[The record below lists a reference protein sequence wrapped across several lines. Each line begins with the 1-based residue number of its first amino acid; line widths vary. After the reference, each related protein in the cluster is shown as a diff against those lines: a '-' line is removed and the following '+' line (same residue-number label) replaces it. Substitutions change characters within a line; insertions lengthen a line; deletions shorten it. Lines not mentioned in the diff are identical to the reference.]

1 MRETCVV
8 VPCYNEG
15 DRLCVPSFLDFLR
28 NSPHSVYFV
37 NDGSKDN
44 TLDLLGSVKKAYPDK
59 VEVVN
64 LTKNF
69 GKAEAVR
76 QGFLSAIESEKFHYI
91 AYLDADLATPLE
103 EIDFLLSHIESGI
116 EVVIGSRVKRLG
128 TEIIRYPLRHYLG
141 RVFATMASV
150 TLDLKVYD
158 SQCGAKIFQKEI
170 AEILFLNPFQSKWLF
185 DLELLYRLKHTYPEN
200 FNKIIL
206 EVPLR
211 TWQEK
216 GDTRIKMLDFVT
228 APLELLRIKRKT
240 IDTKAAQTKVECQKF
255 IDEKTL

>member
-15 DRLCVPSFLDFLR
+15 NRLCVPSFRQFLK
-28 NSPHSVYFV
+28 SSSHSVCFV

-44 TLDLLGSVKKAYPDK
+44 TLDVLGSIRKEYPEK
-59 VEVVN
+59 VEIVD
-64 LTKNF
+64 LPKNH

-76 QGFLSAIESEKFHYI
+76 QGFFSAIESGKFDFI
-91 AYLDADLATPLE
+91 AYLDADLATPLKE
-103 EIDFLLSHIESGI
+103 VDFLLSHLDAEI

-128 TEIIRYPLRHYLG
+128 SEIVRYPLRHYLG
-141 RVFATMASV
+141 RIFATMASV
-150 TLDLKVYD
+150 TLDLEVYD
-158 SQCGAKIFQKEI
+158 SQCGAKIFKKDI
-170 AEILFLNPFQSKWLF
+170 AEILFQKPFESKWLF

-211 TWQEK
+211 TWQEQ
-216 GDTRIKMLDFVT
+216 GDTRIKFYDFIS
-228 APLELLRIKRKT
+228 APFELIKIRN
-240 IDTKAAQTKVECQKF
+240 
-255 IDEKTL
+255 KTLRKNWLIKTPEHTP